1 MSSMRQVWKKW
12 AVVPSLLLSFLRI
25 VYLSLVVVAVI
36 ADYVP
41 WTWVDV

>member
-1 MSSMRQVWKKW
+1 MSSMRQVWKTGPL
-12 AVVPSLLLSFLRI
+12 VPSLLLSFLRI